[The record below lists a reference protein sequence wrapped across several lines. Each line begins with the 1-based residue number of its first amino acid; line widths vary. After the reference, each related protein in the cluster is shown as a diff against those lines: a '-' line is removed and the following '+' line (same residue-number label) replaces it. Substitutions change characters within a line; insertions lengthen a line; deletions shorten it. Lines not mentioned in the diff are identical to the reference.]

1 MNKTTSEH
9 FLKYFPDE
17 DISNFDTI
25 YYTQGGEDDFAFL
38 LVKGAMEDIKVF
50 THGNYD
56 EESLEKR
63 LFSLISMYGTSNVD
77 HEVLYPEMNEQDM
90 DLMVRDELI
99 YLHKFHVSETL
110 QTAIFV
116 CMLLVFEA
124 LAIFLLYLFGI
135 TNMHLFLIIAIC
147 LIVDSV
153 LFFVF
158 NPRSFRKEDERW

>member
-116 CMLLVFEA
+116 CMLLVF
-124 LAIFLLYLFGI
+124 
-135 TNMHLFLIIAIC
+135 
-147 LIVDSV
+147 
-153 LFFVF
+153 
-158 NPRSFRKEDERW
+158 